1 MKWLKRVVVSMLA
14 LLMLA
19 MVAIYL
25 TPLDAYVPEVEQVL
39 SGQLREPVTI
49 RHLRLTVLPLPHLEL
64 QDVQVGG
71 QEGVAAQSVVVGLD
85 MPSLFAGKVVVE
97 HITLKD
103 GTAHLAQ
110 VRKLLDLFTS
120 TPVIAQSVPVRELE
134 LSGVS
139 LITPGGALGPVEGRL
154 EFADTG
160 QLKLASFAMDGQ
172 KATVI
177 LVPQPDRYFG
187 LVMQARDWTMPRF
200 AQLPPMLLDE
210 LRVVGMLG
218 ERDFVVRN
226 FSMAS
231 SGIRIAGSGKLGFLD
246 GWQVQAILGRADAQL
261 EQVMALLGKPVELT
275 GAISAKGAL
284 SGKASTLGALKDN
297 FRFSGEVLIS
307 HATARIAAGLRHP
320 LVFDQIKAR
329 VAVQPEYL
337 ELNAL
342 EARLY
347 GGKLSGKMSINRKDT
362 VLAAEVAVNGIAMQ
376 SLVEALTNEVL
387 FTGNMDGAAKFS
399 MRLDE
404 FERFPENL
412 QLAGNF
418 HLRNGVLTKVDLVQA
433 ASSPGKAN
441 IPGGATRFD
450 DLTGLLTMD
459 ANGYHFRKLK
469 IASGSLNAEGRVDI
483 SPSLQLGGM
492 LDADVKGTAGLVS
505 MPMVVSG
512 TLNNPVVRPSKSA
525 LAGAAVGTAILGPG
539 LGTAVGIKIGGFL
552 NKLFGKNDD
561 KSSNKDAAPKPPAK
575 K

>member
-1 MKWLKRVVVSMLA
+1 MLA
-14 LLMLA
+14 VLMLA

-49 RHLRLTVLPLPHLEL
+49 GHLRLTALPLPHLEL

-85 MPSLFAGKVVVE
+85 LPSLLAGKVVVE

-103 GTAHLAQ
+103 GAAHLTQ

-139 LITPGGALGPVEGRL
+139 LITPGMTLGPVEGRL

-160 QLKLASFAMDGQ
+160 QLKLASFAIDG
-172 KATVI
+172 KKVTAI

-187 LVMQARDWTMPRF
+187 LVLQARNWSTPQF
-200 AQLPPMLLDE
+200 PQLPPMLLDE
-210 LRVVGMLG
+210 LQVVGMLG
-218 ERDFVVRN
+218 ERDFLVRN
-226 FSMAS
+226 FSVAS
-231 SGIRIAGSGKLGFLD
+231 SGIRVAGSGKIDFSD
-246 GWQVQAILGRADAQL
+246 GWQVQATLGRADAQL

-275 GAISAKGAL
+275 GAISAKGTLNSQGNTL
-284 SGKASTLGALKDN
+284 SGLMSNLH
-297 FRFSGEVLIS
+297 FSGEVLVS
-307 HATARIAAGLRHP
+307 HATARIADGLRHP
-320 LVFDQIKAR
+320 LVFDQIKAHV
-329 VAVQPEYL
+329 VAQPEHV

-347 GGKLSGKMSINRKDT
+347 GGKLTGAMSIDRKNAM
-362 VLAAEVAVNGIAMQ
+362 LAAEIAVNKIAMQ
-376 SLVEALTNEVL
+376 SLVEAIIDELL
-387 FTGNMDGAAKFS
+387 FTGSMDGGAKFS

-404 FERFPENL
+404 LERFPENL
-412 QLAGNF
+412 SLIGNF

-433 ASSPGKAN
+433 ASNPGKAYAK
-441 IPGGATRFD
+441 GGVTRFD
-450 DLTGLLTMD
+450 DLSGLLTVD

-469 IASGSLNAEGRVDI
+469 IASGSLNAEGKLDI
-483 SPSLQLGGM
+483 SHSLLLNGT

-505 MPMVVSG
+505 MPLTVSG
-512 TLNNPVVRPSKSA
+512 TLDKPAVRPSGSA

-539 LGTAVGIKIGGFL
+539 FGTAVGIKVGGFL

-561 KSSNKDAAPKPPAK
+561 KNGNKNTAPATK
-575 K
+575 